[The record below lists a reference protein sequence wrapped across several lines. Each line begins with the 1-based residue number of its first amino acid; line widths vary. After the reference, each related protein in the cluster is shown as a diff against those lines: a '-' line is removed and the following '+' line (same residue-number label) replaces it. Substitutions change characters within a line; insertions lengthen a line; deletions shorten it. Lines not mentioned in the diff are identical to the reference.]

1 MNNTTI
7 IDIFNSS
14 NSNIAYI
21 KRNKTIA
28 RIAYK
33 ILKLESMIKKPKV
46 ASHAFFSFCYFQ

>member
-1 MNNTTI
+1 MNNTTT

-21 KRNKTIA
+21 KTNKTIA